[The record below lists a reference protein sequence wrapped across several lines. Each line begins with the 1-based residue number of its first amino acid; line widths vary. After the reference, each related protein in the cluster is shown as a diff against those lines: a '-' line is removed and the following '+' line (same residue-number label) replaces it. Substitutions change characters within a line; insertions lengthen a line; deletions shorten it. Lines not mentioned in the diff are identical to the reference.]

1 MYHRVFIVIMC
12 MCSFSTF
19 AASENEQLQREVA
32 KLKRQTNQLKHQLNR
47 LEQKA
52 SRQEKSAGE
61 RINQGDAQNQE
72 DTQEHVHSSS
82 VTVHAFD
89 AHPESLEFYP
99 TALMAD
105 KHIVTYI
112 AGTPIVASPFLGS
125 RPSFDGSDYIVNIP
139 SINRDVRLMQQRRR
153 MYDAYQQLGYPI
165 PNRPIIAISG
175 AVEPSATIGRT
186 YTRNT
191 TSDWNLGSSEIDVAA
206 ALNEMVEGYI
216 ALAYDSGPPT
226 STRQRVANSSVF
238 LNMGFVNIGNLDKS
252 PIYLTAGQL
261 FVPFGRFASGM
272 LDATLPTM
280 LARTRSRPIILGYKS
295 SEPNGMFASVYGFKT
310 DTTLGGSDAF
320 GVNWGYQFGNQST
333 SGEIGASYLSSIN
346 DSGGMQFTGSTLNSN
361 NFGGFSSITNG
372 NEAVKKIGG
381 IGVHGSLSIDRFNL
395 TAEWVGTTS
404 RFRAQ
409 DLSFNGRGARPS
421 AGQVEAGMTFM
432 AFNRPSSIA
441 AGYQW
446 SADALALNIPQHR
459 ISAVFNTSIWKY
471 TIESIEFRHDIDYSR
486 NQFANGAAPV
496 GLVNTPTRGTG
507 RDSDT
512 LIAQIGVYF

>member
-19 AASENEQLQREVA
+19 AALENEQLEREVA
-32 KLKRQTNQLKHQLNR
+32 KLKRQTNQLKHQLKQ
-47 LEQKA
+47 LEQKTIQKND
-52 SRQEKSAGE
+52 SSVKRDETNHSDEKKSSE
-61 RINQGDAQNQE
+61 R
-72 DTQEHVHSSS
+72 VHSSS

-153 MYDAYQQLGYPI
+153 MYDAYRQLGYPI
-165 PNRPIIAISG
+165 PDRPIIALSG
-175 AVEPSATIGRT
+175 AVEPAASIGRT

-191 TSDWNLGSSEIDVAA
+191 TSDWTLGSSEIDVAA

-216 ALAYDSGPPT
+216 ALAYDSSPPA

-252 PIYLTAGQL
+252 PLYLTAGQL

-280 LARTRSRPIILGYKS
+280 LARTRSRPIILGYKT
-295 SEPNGMFASVYGFKT
+295 PGRNGLFASIYGFKT

-320 GVNWGYQFGNQST
+320 GGVDADDVGSVGVASAGVESANLSSEEHVEDGGVQEH
-333 SGEIGASYLSSIN
+333 SGE
-346 DSGGMQFTGSTLNSN
+346 SGRS
-361 NFGGFSSITNG
+361 
-372 NEAVKKIGG
+372 
-381 IGVHGSLSIDRFNL
+381 
-395 TAEWVGTTS
+395 
-404 RFRAQ
+404 
-409 DLSFNGRGARPS
+409 
-421 AGQVEAGMTFM
+421 
-432 AFNRPSSIA
+432 
-441 AGYQW
+441 
-446 SADALALNIPQHR
+446 
-459 ISAVFNTSIWKY
+459 
-471 TIESIEFRHDIDYSR
+471 
-486 NQFANGAAPV
+486 
-496 GLVNTPTRGTG
+496 
-507 RDSDT
+507 
-512 LIAQIGVYF
+512 